1 MSALKTEKYS
11 SKIILFNFF
20 LTQYYL
26 DLFDHREHFF
36 LSNPILLTFM
46 EFVLHENY
54 LEKCWSDFG
63 IMLSKMK

>member
-1 MSALKTEKYS
+1 MSALKTEKSS
-11 SKIILFNFF
+11 SKESYLIFF

-26 DLFDHREHFF
+26 GLFNHREHFF

-54 LEKCWSDFG
+54 LEKCWSAFG